1 MSQADIVR
9 EANFWIRDF
18 VHQRAN
24 TSLMPG
30 TGYYSTPF
38 RGNLFGQVESAAVAE
53 RLPKKGVD
61 VLWLGTN
68 PCVPRSLE
76 YILSP
81 PEGLGDFPGF
91 ERQMASGFF
100 GSSRWDAN
108 GEPSPDMNPIER
120 PNASWKVYRDVLSG
134 IARLDCVTMA
144 NFIPWGSRDTKA
156 LVTELGAANRPLLL
170 RALEFADELN
180 TKIVVALAPR
190 LVVVPFS
197 LGRNRSLEGIRP
209 LGLTL
214 QEAVDAKKHAVVLQ
228 GRTFNCYTGISQRG
242 TLMVRTVFL
251 PHPVSLRL
259 SRESKKRLVGKLTRI
274 LSAGQ

>member
-1 MSQADIVR
+1 MTVST
-9 EANFWIRDF
+9 NFL
-18 VHQRAN
+18 
-24 TSLMPG
+24 TS
-30 TGYYSTPF
+30 S
-38 RGNLFGQVESAAVAE
+38 
-53 RLPKKGVD
+53 
-61 VLWLGTN
+61 
-68 PCVPRSLE
+68 
-76 YILSP
+76 
-81 PEGLGDFPGF
+81 
-91 ERQMASGFF
+91 RQMASGFF